1 MRFDF
6 YNTEDGIHF
15 PEIGLWLDS
24 KQSASDEEI
33 VFVSHAHYDHISK
46 HKNVVLSIPT
56 SRLMKVRSK
65 SKRKEHK
72 LEFFKKTNFKF
83 KDKEFSMTLLPAGH
97 ILGSAMLLI
106 EVGGSSILYSGD
118 FKLHSH
124 YASEKCVPR
133 KAEFLIMETT
143 FGKPE
148 YKFPPIKEVSEQ
160 IIAFCKT
167 TLSEKFTP
175 VLLAYSLGKSQDLLS
190 MLAKENLPILV
201 HTQIHKL
208 TQIYR
213 EFGYKFPNYEMFSR
227 RKMKGRVVIYP
238 PSAANIDELFSVKP
252 IKMAAVTGWAIDK
265 NARLKVDAAF
275 PLSDHSDF
283 YELIDFVRAVNP
295 KKIFTTHGFATEFA
309 ATLHSFGFEAQPL
322 EKTGQ
327 KWLPLN
333 GWKG

>member
-1 MRFDF
+1 MNIDF

-24 KQSASDEEI
+24 KQSASDDEI
-33 VFVSHAHYDHISK
+33 VFVSHSHYDHISK
-46 HKNVVLSIPT
+46 HKEVVLSIPT

-72 LEFFKKTNFKF
+72 LEYFKRTNFKF
-83 KDKEFSMTLLPAGH
+83 KDKEFSLTLLPAGH

-106 EVGGSSILYSGD
+106 EVEGSSILYSGD
-118 FKLHSH
+118 FKLNSL
-124 YASEKCVPR
+124 YAAEKCAPQ
-133 KAEFLIMETT
+133 KADCLIMETT
-143 FGKPE
+143 FGKSE
-148 YKFPPIKEVSEQ
+148 YKFPPIKEVEKQ
-160 IIAFCKT
+160 IISFCKT

-190 MLAKENLPILV
+190 ILAKEDLPILV

-213 EFGYKFPNYEMFSR
+213 EFGYKFPNYEIFSR

-238 PSAANIDELFSVKP
+238 PSAANIDELFSGKP
-252 IKMAAVTGWAIDK
+252 IKTAAITGWAINK
-265 NARLKVDAAF
+265 NAGLRVDEAF

-283 YELIDFVRAVNP
+283 YELIDFVRVVNP
-295 KKIFTTHGFATEFA
+295 KKVFTTHGFASEFA
-309 ATLHSFGFEAQPL
+309 AVLRSLGFDAQPL

-327 KWLPLN
+327 KWLPLS
-333 GWKG
+333 G

>member
-1 MRFDF
+1 VNIDF

-24 KQSASDEEI
+24 KQSASDDEI
-33 VFVSHAHYDHISK
+33 VFVSHSHYDHISK
-46 HKNVVLSIPT
+46 HKEVVLSIPT

-72 LEFFKKTNFKF
+72 LEYFKRTNFKF
-83 KDKEFSMTLLPAGH
+83 KDKEFSLTLLPAGH

-106 EVGGSSILYSGD
+106 EVEGSSILYSGD
-118 FKLHSH
+118 FKLNSL
-124 YASEKCVPR
+124 YAAEKCAPQ
-133 KAEFLIMETT
+133 KADCLIMETT
-143 FGKPE
+143 FGKSE
-148 YKFPPIKEVSEQ
+148 YKFPPIKEVEKQ
-160 IIAFCKT
+160 IISFCKT

-190 MLAKENLPILV
+190 ILAKEDLPILV

-213 EFGYKFPNYEMFSR
+213 EFGYKFPNYEIFSR

-238 PSAANIDELFSVKP
+238 PSAANIDELFSGKP
-252 IKMAAVTGWAIDK
+252 IKTAAITGWAINK
-265 NARLKVDAAF
+265 NAGLRVDEAF

-283 YELIDFVRAVNP
+283 YELIDFVRVVNP
-295 KKIFTTHGFATEFA
+295 KKVFTTHGFASEFA
-309 ATLHSFGFEAQPL
+309 AVLRSLGFDAQPL

-327 KWLPLN
+327 KWLPLS
-333 GWKG
+333 G

>member
-1 MRFDF
+1 MKVDF

-46 HKNVVLSIPT
+46 HKEVILSIPT

-72 LEFFKKTNFKF
+72 LEFFKKANFKF
-83 KDKEFSMTLLPAGH
+83 KDKEFSLTLLPAGH

-106 EVGGSSILYSGD
+106 EVGDSSILYSGD
-118 FKLHSH
+118 FKLNSL
-124 YASEKCVPR
+124 YAAEKCTPQ

-148 YKFPPIKEVSEQ
+148 YKFPLIKEVAEQ

-167 TLSEKFTP
+167 TLSQNITP

-190 MLAKENLPILV
+190 ILAKEDLPILV

-213 EFGYKFPNYEMFSR
+213 EFGYKFPAYEIFSR

-238 PSAANIDELFSVKP
+238 PSAANIDELFSGKP
-252 IKMAAVTGWAIDK
+252 IKTAAITGWAINK
-265 NARLKVDAAF
+265 NAGLRVDESF

-283 YELIDFVRAVNP
+283 YELIDFVKVVNP
-295 KKIFTTHGFATEFA
+295 KKIFTTHGFASEFA
-309 ATLHSFGFEAQPL
+309 AVLRSLGFEAQPL

-327 KWLPLN
+327 KWLPLS

>member
-1 MRFDF
+1 MKVDF

-46 HKNVVLSIPT
+46 HKEVVLSIPT

-65 SKRKEHK
+65 SKQKEHK
-72 LEFFKKTNFKF
+72 LEFFKKANFKF
-83 KDKEFSMTLLPAGH
+83 KDKAFSLTLLPAGH

-106 EVGGSSILYSGD
+106 EVEGSSILYSGD

-124 YASEKCVPR
+124 YASEKCVPQ

-148 YKFPPIKEVSEQ
+148 YKFPPIKEVSKE
-160 IIAFCKT
+160 IISFCKA
-167 TLSEKFTP
+167 TLLEKMTP
-175 VLLAYSLGKSQDLLS
+175 VLLAYSLGKSQDVLS
-190 MLAKENLPILV
+190 ILANENLPILV
-201 HTQIHKL
+201 HTQVHKL
-208 TQIYR
+208 TRIYT
-213 EFGYKFPNYEMFSR
+213 EFGYKFPNYEIFSR
-227 RKMKGRVVIYP
+227 QKMKGRVVIFP
-238 PSAANIDELFSVKP
+238 PSAVNICELFSGKP
-252 IKMAAVTGWAIDK
+252 IKTAAVTGWAIDK
-265 NARLKVDAAF
+265 GARLKVDEAF
-275 PLSDHSDF
+275 PLSDHADF

-295 KKIFTTHGFATEFA
+295 KKVFTTHGFATEFA
-309 ATLHSFGFEAQPL
+309 ATLRSLGFEAQPL

-327 KWLPLN
+327 KWLPLS
-333 GWKG
+333 G

>member
-1 MRFDF
+1 MNIDF

-24 KQSASDEEI
+24 KQSASDDEI
-33 VFVSHAHYDHISK
+33 VFVSHSHYDHISK
-46 HKNVVLSIPT
+46 HKEVVLSIPT

-72 LEFFKKTNFKF
+72 LEYFKRTNFKF
-83 KDKEFSMTLLPAGH
+83 KDKEFSLTLLPAGH

-106 EVGGSSILYSGD
+106 EVEGSSILYSGD
-118 FKLHSH
+118 FKLNSL
-124 YASEKCVPR
+124 YAAEKCAPQ
-133 KAEFLIMETT
+133 KADCLIMETT
-143 FGKPE
+143 FGKSE
-148 YKFPPIKEVSEQ
+148 YKFPPIKEVEKQ
-160 IIAFCKT
+160 IISFCKT

-190 MLAKENLPILV
+190 ILAKEDLPILV

-213 EFGYKFPNYEMFSR
+213 EFGYKFPNYEIFSR

-238 PSAANIDELFSVKP
+238 PSAANIDELFSGKP
-252 IKMAAVTGWAIDK
+252 IKTAAITGWAINK
-265 NARLKVDAAF
+265 NAGLRVDEAF

-283 YELIDFVRAVNP
+283 YELIDFVRVVNP
-295 KKIFTTHGFATEFA
+295 KKVFTTHGFANEFA
-309 ATLHSFGFEAQPL
+309 AVLRSLGFDALPL

-327 KWLPLN
+327 KWLPLS
-333 GWKG
+333 G